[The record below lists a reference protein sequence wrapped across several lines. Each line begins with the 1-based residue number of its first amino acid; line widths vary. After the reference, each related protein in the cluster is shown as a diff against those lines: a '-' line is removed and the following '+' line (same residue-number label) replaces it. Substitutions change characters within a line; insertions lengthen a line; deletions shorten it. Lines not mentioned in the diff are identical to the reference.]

1 MKKSPSIL
9 RSSLITLI
17 LSYPVLVFFLSGLL
31 YGDESREAALNFAEQ
46 LFPPFALLA
55 SGSIV
60 GPIAF
65 LVLGLVQ
72 VFFGISCYSKYQ
84 SAGKKSLAWIF
95 LLINVLVAC
104 GNLVFLI

>member
-1 MKKSPSIL
+1 MKKQSPLTSV
-9 RSSLITLI
+9 LITLI

-65 LVLGLVQ
+65 LILGLVQ

-84 SAGKKSLAWIF
+84 SAGEKSMAWIF

-104 GNLVFLI
+104 GNLVLVM